1 MKFADLK
8 IGTKVLLG
16 FGLVSLI
23 TLVVGVIGY
32 SSLADV
38 ASKFYHVTDESMV
51 SMDNIRQLEINI
63 EKMRVAHRTLLN
75 PNLQKSDRDR
85 QYQNINTTRTDMSR
99 VMANI
104 DNLPMT
110 DNEKAEWQ
118 RLKSALTDW
127 EAVNVQFESF
137 MTEIQRL
144 DIFYPMELLK
154 DLERFEGDH
163 YALEAK
169 VANAIRTGKTFD
181 GGDDPTACNLG
192 KWLSSFNT
200 SNAKINQAFD
210 DMREYHNTFHNSVH
224 QIKEALKARQ
234 TARAWALYE
243 NQMLPA
249 ANQVFEQF
257 EVAIQ
262 ESESAVA
269 LFEQGE
275 HLNINTAR
283 EKQTVAVA
291 LMQQVQVE
299 KEKEV
304 LATVATGKDDTN
316 RANVFFLAAIVIGI
330 AVALTL
336 GFVITRAITRGI
348 KRGVALAEV
357 IADGDLTADVEPEFL
372 ERRDEIGQLAKSL
385 QQMVEKLR
393 EVVASIHGGA
403 DNIVAASFQ
412 MSSTSQQM
420 SQGASEQASSAEEVS
435 SSMEQMAANIQQN
448 TDNSQQAERIA
459 LTGAD
464 GIKKGSEATSTAVV
478 SMKQIAE
485 KVSIISDIAFQ
496 TNILALNAA
505 VEAARAGEQGRGFAV
520 VAAEVRKLA
529 ERSKVAADEIEKLTR
544 SGVRIAEDAG
554 ALLAQMVPEIE
565 KTARLVQEISAAS
578 LEQNSGADQINTAIQ
593 QLNQVTQQNA
603 ASSEEMA
610 TSAEELSSQAEQLK
624 DTISYFRLSQKK
636 AAVPSYKKVSAQSFK
651 KEAVPAPAFRSNGGA
666 NGYAQPKKVATP
678 NKPKVDASQP
688 KKTVTNQ
695 PIQEDTVQPKGFSY
709 DFVGAKGNGN
719 DSEYERF

>member
-1 MKFADLK
+1 MKFTDLK

-16 FGLVSLI
+16 FGLVSII
-23 TLVVGVIGY
+23 TLAVGVIGY
-32 SSLADV
+32 SSLSDV
-38 ASKFYHVTDESMV
+38 AAKFYHVTDESMV

-75 PNLQKSDRDR
+75 PNLKKSDRDR
-85 QYQNINTTRTDMSR
+85 QYENLKVARAEMKQVFERIED
-99 VMANI
+99 
-104 DNLPMT
+104 LPMT
-110 DNEKAEWQ
+110 SDEKNQWQ
-118 RLKSALTDW
+118 QLKNALNDW
-127 EAVNVQFESF
+127 EAVNTQFESF
-137 MTEIQRL
+137 MGEIQRL
-144 DIFYPMELLK
+144 DIFYPMKLLK
-154 DLERFEGDH
+154 DLTKFEGDH

-192 KWLSSFNT
+192 KWLPSFNT

-210 DMREYHNTFHNSVH
+210 DMREYHNTFHTSVH
-224 QIKEALKARQ
+224 QIKEALRTRQ

-257 EVAIQ
+257 GVAIQ
-262 ESESAVA
+262 EAESAVA

-275 HLNINTAR
+275 QLNINVAR
-283 EKQTVAVA
+283 EKQVIAVN
-291 LMQQVQVE
+291 LMQQVQGD
-299 KEKEV
+299 KESEV
-304 LATVATGKDDTN
+304 LATVSSGKEETN
-316 RANVFFLAAIVIGI
+316 RANFSFLAAIVIGMV
-330 AVALTL
+330 VALLL
-336 GFVITRAITRGI
+336 GVVITRAITRGI

-357 IADGDLTADVEPEFL
+357 IADGDLTADVEQEFL
-372 ERRDEIGQLAKSL
+372 TRNDEIGQLAKSL
-385 QQMVEKLR
+385 QLMVEKLR
-393 EVVASIHGGA
+393 EVVASIHSGA

-435 SSMEQMAANIQQN
+435 SSMEEMAANIQQN

-464 GIKKGSEATSTAVV
+464 GIRKGSDATSTAVV

-544 SGVRIAEDAG
+544 SGVKVAEEAG
-554 ALLAQMVPEIE
+554 SLLAEMVPEIE

-603 ASSEEMA
+603 AASEEMA

-624 DTISYFRLSQKK
+624 DIISYFRLSQKQ
-636 AAVPSYKKVSAQSFK
+636 AGVASYKKVASQPINRDNAPKFK
-651 KEAVPAPAFRSNGGA
+651 STTAG
-666 NGYAQPKKVATP
+666 NGYAQPKKEVAAKP
-678 NKPKVDASQP
+678 RANAGVKKEPAAKPKTD
-688 KKTVTNQ
+688 NQ
-695 PIQEDTVQPKGFSY
+695 QSKGFNY
-709 DFVGAKGNGN
+709 DFAGSNGNGN
-719 DSEYERF
+719 DSKYERF